1 MAYEIRYGFDR
12 SRQYSLKR
20 MMHGQLIGSGMLVL
34 VSGMIALLD
43 GGMQLLCRLFI
54 TPPTSLTEQAVT
66 AFADVLC
73 RGEGWYRGLAV
84 CCRTIIEGGAG

>member
-34 VSGMIALLD
+34 VSGMIAFLE
-43 GGMQLLCRLFI
+43 GGRELLCRFFS
-54 TPPTSLTEQAVT
+54 TPPASVAEQAVA
-66 AFADVLC
+66 AFADALC
-73 RGEGWYRGLAV
+73 HGEGWYRGLAV
-84 CCRTIIEGGAG
+84 WCRTIIDGGAV